1 MAVRT
6 SSVSRQWKARQRN
19 SRGLPDRQGLSGRPI
34 FGIIRLWLRAYTAT
48 GVIQRGSALSAL
60 SALSTTASTKATPFN
75 PS

>member
-19 SRGLPDRQGLSGRPI
+19 SRGLPDRQSLSGRPI
-34 FGIIRLWLRAYTAT
+34 FGTIRLWLRAYTAT
-48 GVIQRGSALSAL
+48 GAIQRGSAL